1 MVSLI
6 LAKILGPY
14 ILALGVG
21 LFLNS
26 ERYRRIFQQSLNEPH
41 IVFLASLV
49 TLLIGSSTVS
59 LHNVWVWEWPV
70 IITILGWFSL
80 LKGFLGVSFPDLI
93 QKFSSLGDAKNVSYK
108 LLGALYIILSGFLIY
123 KGLGY

>member
-1 MVSLI
+1 MSLI

-14 ILALGVG
+14 LLALGVG

-49 TLLIGSSTVS
+49 TLLIGASTVS

-70 IITILGWFSL
+70 IITTLGWFSL
-80 LKGFLGVSFPDLI
+80 VKGFLGVSFPDLI
-93 QKFSSLGDAKNVSYK
+93 LKFSSIRDAKNVSYK

-123 KGLGY
+123 KGMGY

>member
-1 MVSLI
+1 MSLI

-14 ILALGVG
+14 LLALGVG

-49 TLLIGSSTVS
+49 TLLIGASTMS

-70 IITILGWFSL
+70 VITILGWFSL
-80 LKGFLGVSFPDLI
+80 VKGFLGVSFPDFI
-93 QKFSSLGDAKNVSYK
+93 QKFSSLREAKNVSYK

-123 KGLGY
+123 KGIGD